1 MQTRGKHFRIC
12 KRDRARKNAD
22 TSPRDRQSSD
32 FRSSAGILLP
42 GYDSGTNL
50 CPRLCPYQFNSGCVR
65 GLCSLNLAKKQLP
78 RAPSE
83 TKSSS
88 VFNQT
93 RIRGGK
99 GGGENQSD
107 ETVRKL
113 RLLSRQFF
121 SSVFLADENLLDS
134 TSVQILA
141 LIFLK

>member
-1 MQTRGKHFRIC
+1 M
-12 KRDRARKNAD
+12 
-22 TSPRDRQSSD
+22 
-32 FRSSAGILLP
+32 
-42 GYDSGTNL
+42 
-50 CPRLCPYQFNSGCVR
+50 R

-78 RAPSE
+78 RAPGE

-93 RIRGGK
+93 RIHGGK

-141 LIFLK
+141 LISLK